1 MMSKDVDALGFTC
14 LKIRTLSDDVA
25 TQLREAILDSRL
37 APGQRIVERDIAM
50 AMGTSRGPVRD
61 ALKSLENEGLV
72 VRYPHR
78 GTFVARLTPEDAEEI
93 YSLRQALEMLAVEY
107 IIERAAPEQLD
118 ELDELIESMERS
130 IKRGYTQYEATDLD
144 IEFHDALYLISGHTR
159 LMAAWEALKE
169 QVRVFLLAHRN
180 LRPEDFEDRAVV
192 WHRRIVGALRQRD
205 VELARRVMH
214 EHIVVTLNTMTED
227 LFGNSEKYFEEEE
240 PAR

>member
-1 MMSKDVDALGFTC
+1 MRKDVDALGFTD
-14 LKIRTLSDDVA
+14 LKSRTLSDDVA
-25 TQLREAILDSRL
+25 TQIRQAILDGRL
-37 APGQRIVERDIAM
+37 APGQRIVERDIAG

-118 ELDELIESMERS
+118 ELDALIGSMERL
-130 IKRGYTQYEATDLD
+130 IERGYTQYEATDLD
-144 IEFHDALYLISGHTR
+144 IEFHDDLYLISGHKR

-180 LRPEDFEDRAVV
+180 LRPEDFEERAVL
-192 WHRRIVGALRQRD
+192 WHRRVVGALRQRD
-205 VELARRVMH
+205 VELARHIVH
-214 EHIVVTLNTMTED
+214 EHVVVALNTMTED
-227 LFGNSEKYFEEEE
+227 LFGNSEWSFAEGDSV
-240 PAR
+240 R